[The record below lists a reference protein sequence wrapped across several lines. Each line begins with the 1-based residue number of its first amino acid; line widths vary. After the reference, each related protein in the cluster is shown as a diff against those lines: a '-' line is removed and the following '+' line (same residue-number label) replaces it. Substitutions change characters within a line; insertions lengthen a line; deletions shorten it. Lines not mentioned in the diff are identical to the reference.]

1 MEGDRITLWIDHLI
15 VLVMVCL
22 FIGYQVGAF
31 MNTLDERQREHEQRY
46 WAKRRSMR
54 NHPTHK
60 GRIQ

>member
-31 MNTLDERQREHEQRY
+31 IHTLDERQREHEQRY

-60 GRIQ
+60 GRTQ

>member
-1 MEGDRITLWIDHLI
+1 MEGDKITLWIDHFVVI
-15 VLVMVCL
+15 VMVCL

-31 MNTLDERQREHEQRY
+31 IHTLDERQREHEQRY

-60 GRIQ
+60 GRTQ

>member
-1 MEGDRITLWIDHLI
+1 MERDTMTLFIDHFYVI
-15 VLVMVCL
+15 VIVCL
-22 FIGYQVGAF
+22 VIGYQVGAF
-31 MNTLDERQREHEQRY
+31 MNTLDKRQKEREERY